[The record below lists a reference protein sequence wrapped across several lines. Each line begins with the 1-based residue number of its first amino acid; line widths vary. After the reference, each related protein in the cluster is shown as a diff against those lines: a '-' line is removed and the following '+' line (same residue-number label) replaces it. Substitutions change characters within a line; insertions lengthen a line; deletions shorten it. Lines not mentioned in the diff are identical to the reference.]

1 MRVHAGR
8 DAHVGHRR
16 GSDNASRPVVLF
28 FHDLQ
33 IARGLYEPERQVV
46 EGGEAVLGRIDDGLH
61 KSDAVGAGAGQ
72 LAGRIGEHLQVRVG
86 VGHRAF
92 EHRRG
97 HHAPLAPLALL
108 AKQRVVENRILV
120 SHDSF

>member
-1 MRVHAGR
+1 M
-8 DAHVGHRR
+8 GHRR

-33 IARGLYEPERQVV
+33 IARGLHEPERQVV

-61 KSDAVGAGAGQ
+61 EGDAVGAGAGQ
-72 LAGRIGEHLQVRVG
+72 LAGRVSEHLQVRMG
-86 VGHRAF
+86 IGHGPF
-92 EHRRG
+92 QHRRG
-97 HHAPLAPLALL
+97 HHAPLPALALL
-108 AKQRVVENRILV
+108 TEQRVVKHRILL